1 LKSGVER
8 RHAGALMLRFVIA
21 CGSGRGAN
29 VRSGVSAADVGGVGE
44 SAVAVAIR
52 DVDVEGVGD
61 VNEAGGVVGVALALA
76 AGDGVGVE
84 GVGDVD
90 EADVVVE
97 VVVAVAGV
105 GVGGVEGARA
115 FAGDGAVCDVD
126 EAGDI
131 VCSVLVAVAIGGV
144 AEVRGGVGTEVG
156 TAGGEGAGGD
166 GNAGGGVGV
175 AVTCGAVGVGA
186 EQAGGVCVDVI
197 VVEIQGRQGAGDIRG
212 VGLSVIGV
220 EGVL

>member
-1 LKSGVER
+1 MKSGVKK

-21 CGSGRGAN
+21 CGSGH
-29 VRSGVSAADVGGVGE
+29 STVS
-44 SAVAVAIR
+44 
-52 DVDVEGVGD
+52 VEGVGD
-61 VNEAGGVVGVALALA
+61 VDEAGGVVGDALALA

-90 EADVVVE
+90 KADIVVE

-105 GVGGVEGARA
+105 GIGGVEGARA

-131 VCSVLVAVAIGGV
+131 VCGVLVAVAIGGI
-144 AEVRGGVGTEVG
+144 AEVWGGVGTKVG
-156 TAGGEGAGGD
+156 TAGGEGTGGD
-166 GNAGGGVGV
+166 GNAGGSVGV
-175 AVTCGAVGVGA
+175 AMTCGAVSVGA
-186 EQAGGVCVDVI
+186 EQAGSVCVDVI
-197 VVEIQGRQGAGDIRG
+197 VVEIQGRRGAGNIQG